1 MNTTSLNFID
11 YDAGQTILSKE
22 QLETNGRINIK
33 EPMQDDWFSMQERI
47 AVKATVSEYREA
59 LTGDMEDSR
68 LSKAF
73 FSAENIQI
81 IQNGLRAGVYA
92 MSNKEI
98 VVPPQNVDNIKIVM
112 RSVFMQHAE
121 HNVKDI
127 PGQIERLNKVVLNYA
142 VKDVYGAAVSYLK
155 YIEDQSTLV
164 TPIALPTQ
172 VDRDYKHL
180 EQRSF
185 L

>member
-22 QLETNGRINIK
+22 QLETNGRVNIK
-33 EPMQDDWFSMQERI
+33 EPVQDDWFSMQERI

-112 RSVFMQHAE
+112 
-121 HNVKDI
+121 
-127 PGQIERLNKVVLNYA
+127 
-142 VKDVYGAAVSYLK
+142 
-155 YIEDQSTLV
+155 
-164 TPIALPTQ
+164 
-172 VDRDYKHL
+172 
-180 EQRSF
+180 
-185 L
+185 